1 MRIHNKKG
9 FTFVELLIAVF
20 ILAGAIS
27 GVLLLYTTSMISSQQ
42 AWDTTVATTH
52 GEHVLEE
59 MQARE
64 SLVSIL
70 NVNWRDWV
78 QEQRLSTLPNEVI
91 KVTFADSGSDP
102 LDVQVQVNWIRR
114 SRARNV
120 TLKTKITK

>member
-27 GVLLLYTTSMISSQQ
+27 GALLLYTTSMISSQQ

-59 MQARE
+59 MQARD

-70 NVNWRDWV
+70 AVNWRDWV
-78 QEQRLSTLPNEVI
+78 REQRLSTLPDEVI
-91 KVTFADSGSDP
+91 KVTFTDPGGDP
-102 LDVQVQVNWIRR
+102 LDVQVQVSWIRR